1 MQVERLLTK
10 IAQVAIFCIAVSFFV
25 GCIWRIFGFFA
36 LGHNHP
42 LNSVFYYLG
51 VSKRIPNMEQ
61 LSFFSPFEMFA
72 SCVSVITIYLL
83 LAHVLL
89 HIMGWAATRISMPK
103 PVDTDEPQQP

>member
-1 MQVERLLTK
+1 MEKLLTK

-36 LGHNHP
+36 LGYNHP
-42 LNSVFYYLG
+42 LNGIFYYLG
-51 VSKRIPNMEQ
+51 VSKRIPNMDQ
-61 LSFFSPFEMFA
+61 LSFFSPIEMFV
-72 SCVSVITIYLL
+72 SCVSVIGIYML